1 MRWTWGFLMSLALA
15 AAAACGGEEQRR
27 ADEVGAEP
35 AVSGAA
41 AVSDAEAVAI
51 GDSAAV
57 ALSRAL
63 MSRVQAALQEGGPA
77 YAIEFCSERALAIT
91 AAVQDSLP
99 GGLELKRTS
108 TRVRNPANAP
118 DSLEQA
124 ALAHFHSEL
133 DAGRPLP
140 PYHLQQTE
148 AGWRYYKPIVVA
160 DFCTACHGPRES
172 LDPAVRQVLAQRY
185 PNDQA
190 TGYSAGDFR
199 GVIRVSVPA
208 EEEVGGG
215 S

>member
-1 MRWTWGFLMSLALA
+1 MHRTWGVLMSLALA
-15 AAAACGGEEQRR
+15 VGAACGGEEQRP

-35 AVSGAA
+35 AVSAAA
-41 AVSDAEAVAI
+41 AVSEAEAVAI

-91 AAVQDSLP
+91 AAVQDSLAD
-99 GGLELKRTS
+99 GLELKRTS
-108 TRVRNPANAP
+108 MRIRNPANAP
-118 DSLEQA
+118 DSLERA
-124 ALAHFHSEL
+124 ALAHFQSAL

-140 PYHLQQTE
+140 PYHVQQTGD
-148 AGWRYYKPIVVA
+148 GWRYYKPIVVA

-172 LDPAVRQVLAQRY
+172 LDPAVRQVLAERY

-208 EEEVGGG
+208 SGGR
-215 S
+215 